1 MTYKIFRKK
10 TGFLYSSGRNSET
23 KRDIVMGLTGEM
35 VLTHSATNAVLTKK
49 WFTAIF
55 DRVFPFQSR
64 EMPLERELPAKDC
77 VILH

>member
-1 MTYKIFRKK
+1 
-10 TGFLYSSGRNSET
+10 
-23 KRDIVMGLTGEM
+23 MGLTGEM

-49 WFTAIF
+49 WVTAIF

-77 VILH
+77 VIMH